1 MERRIVYPGS
11 IPLDLDILGPQQ
23 STMIA
28 LGYLLQAAFGSTTLF
43 DGLACVPT
51 NPPSMSVQVGP
62 GSVISLQTLE
72 ATDYGSVAADTADTL
87 VKMGINRAS
96 TTFSVTAPASA
107 GQSQCYLIQ
116 GTFLEQDGSP
126 TVLAYYNS
134 ANPAIPFT
142 GPSNSATPQNTVR
155 SESVNLQVKIG
166 AAATTGSQTIPPVD
180 VGWFGLWVITVQTG
194 QSSITSSSIAKFAG
208 APFIGTKLPG
218 AAAIDSPTF
227 TGTPRA
233 PTPPSSDTSTR
244 IATMASLA
252 SLAPTSSLGIYAP
265 LDSPHFTGIPTAP
278 TAAVGTNTSQ
288 LATMSALAAAL
299 VPFFAKGGSQV
310 IVSNVTFTVPAN
322 VTRIFISGVAPG
334 GGGGG
339 PYSNG
344 GSVCTGGGGSSG
356 QLAWRRPFEVTPGQT
371 FTVICPT
378 GGIGGNGQ
386 TANGFAAGDGTNGAS
401 AAFGGLITLV
411 GGQGGKG
418 GTLVVGLGGASVG
431 NGSAPGGAGLAV
443 TNPTLVD
450 ASLSGGVGGC
460 SAFGDYGRGGQGG
473 SGGRANG
480 TSNLA
485 NTGLAGGQGLFVVE
499 W

>member
-1 MERRIVYPGS
+1 LENPYVERRIVYPGS

-72 ATDYGSVAADTADTL
+72 ATDYGSIAADTADTL

-194 QSSITSSSIAKFAG
+194 QSSITSSSIAKFSG
-208 APFIGTKLPG
+208 APFISTKLPG

-233 PTPPSSDTSTR
+233 PTPPSNDTSTR

-278 TAAVGTNTSQ
+278 TAPVGTNTSQ

-310 IVSNVTFTVPAN
+310 IVSNTTFTVPPN
-322 VTRIFISGVAPG
+322 VTNLRFCRGAR
-334 GGGGG
+334 
-339 PYSNG
+339 
-344 GSVCTGGGGSSG
+344 
-356 QLAWRRPFEVTPGQT
+356 WRRWRSRIPTAALLHRRRWIFW
-371 FTVICPT
+371 TVR
-378 GGIGGNGQ
+378 NY
-386 TANGFAAGDGTNGAS
+386 AGS
-401 AAFGGLITLV
+401 M
-411 GGQGGKG
+411 
-418 GTLVVGLGGASVG
+418 
-431 NGSAPGGAGLAV
+431 
-443 TNPTLVD
+443 
-450 ASLSGGVGGC
+450 
-460 SAFGDYGRGGQGG
+460 
-473 SGGRANG
+473 
-480 TSNLA
+480 
-485 NTGLAGGQGLFVVE
+485 
-499 W
+499 